1 MNNSK
6 KRYSKKIHRITIDCY
21 LCDDDIIQYLQTKSS
36 VAGFIKQLIRNQ
48 IKEDLKHDQRTIH

>member
-6 KRYSKKIHRITIDCY
+6 KRYSKKINRITIDCY

-36 VAGFIKQLIRNQ
+36 VAGFIKQLIRNK
-48 IKEDLKHDQRTIH
+48 IKEDLKHDGQLH

>member
-6 KRYSKKIHRITIDCY
+6 KRYSKKIRRITIDCY
-21 LCDDDIIQYLQTKSS
+21 LCDDDIWNYLQTKPS

-48 IKEDLKHDQRTIH
+48 IKEDSKND